1 MATVYFSLSAKI
13 IAGKKQV
20 MVRFGGTGFNQRAKS
35 GIFVPPAYWD
45 DTTQSISIPKPRMMS
60 DEMVATIKELRAL
73 DSQLRELKQY
83 IEDAFI
89 MDTTAPSRDPN
100 WLKDTIDIAIHG
112 EEKKDEIDFWGA
124 WELFI
129 SSKMVSS
136 QRRKLYQTV
145 RNILTRFEK
154 VKKHTVRGGFAF
166 DLHTFSPILLS
177 EFERYLYDEG
187 NYVEKYP
194 DIFKGVKMREG
205 RGGVKRGANTVSG
218 RLDIFRTFYL
228 WVNKKGITSNDPFKN
243 FSIKSPVYGTPIYI
257 SKEERDVLYNTDMG
271 CDRLNIIRDI
281 FVFQSHVGCRAGDML
296 GFTKNN
302 IINGCLEYIPS
313 KTAHERP
320 RTVTVPLNK
329 VALEILARYEDQKRK
344 ALLPFPSMQ
353 RYNVYIK
360 ECFKLAGLTRIVTH
374 LNPRTGKYEQVPLYE
389 KATSH
394 MARKTFVGNLY
405 SQVKDPNL
413 IAALSGHSENSKS
426 FNRYRDIDKQMK
438 EELVKLLE

>member
-1 MATVYFSLSAKI
+1 MATVYFSLSAKLI
-13 IAGKKQV
+13 GGKKQV

-35 GIFVPPAYWD
+35 GIYVNPTYWD
-45 DTTQSISIPKPRMMS
+45 DLTQGIVIPKPRLMS
-60 DEMVATIKELRAL
+60 EEMVATIKELRVL
-73 DSQLRELKQY
+73 DSQLRNLRQY

-89 MDTTAPSRDPN
+89 KDTSAPAKDSN
-100 WLKDTIDIAIHG
+100 WLKDVVDVAING
-112 EEKKDEIDFWGA
+112 EEKKDEVDFWGA

-129 SSKMVSS
+129 TSKMVSS
-136 QRRKLYQTV
+136 QRRKLYNTV
-145 RNILTRFEK
+145 RSILTRFEK
-154 VKKHTVRGGFAF
+154 VKKYKVRGGFAF

-177 EFERYLYDEG
+177 EFERYLYEEDT
-187 NYVEKYP
+187 YVEKYP
-194 DIFKGVKMREG
+194 DVFKGVKLREG

-228 WVNKKGITSNDPFKN
+228 WANKKGLTNNDPFKN

-257 SKEERDVLYNTDMG
+257 TKEERDLLYNTEMG
-271 CDRLNIIRDI
+271 HETLNRIRDI
-281 FVFQSHVGCRAGDML
+281 FVFQSHIGCRAGDML
-296 GFTKNN
+296 SFTKSN
-302 IINGCLEYIPS
+302 IIDGCLEYIPS

-320 RTVTVPLNK
+320 RTVSVPLNK
-329 VALEILARYEDQKRK
+329 VALEILAKYEDPKRK

-353 RYNVYIK
+353 RYNVHIK
-360 ECFKLAGLTRIVTH
+360 ECFKKAGLSRLVTH
-374 LNPRTGKYEQVPLYE
+374 LNPRTGKYEQVPLHE

-413 IAALSGHSENSKS
+413 IASLSGHSENSKS